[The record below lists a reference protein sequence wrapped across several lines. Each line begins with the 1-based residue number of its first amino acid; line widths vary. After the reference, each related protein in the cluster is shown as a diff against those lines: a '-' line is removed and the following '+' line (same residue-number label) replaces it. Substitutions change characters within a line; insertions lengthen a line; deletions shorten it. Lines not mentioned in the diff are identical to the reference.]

1 MAGFVQI
8 IQFKT
13 SKFDEMQK
21 VSDEWRAKT
30 EGKRVTRRVMI
41 CRDRDNA
48 GQYAVIAEFPSYEA
62 AMKNNDLSETQA
74 FSEQMMKLADGP
86 PTFYNLDLERVEED

>member
-21 VSDEWRAKT
+21 LVDEFRQKT
-30 EGKRVTRRVMI
+30 EGRRMTSRAMVG
-41 CRDRDNA
+41 RDRDNA
-48 GQYAVIAEFPSYEA
+48 GQFVTIVEFPSYEA
-62 AMKNNDLSETQA
+62 AMKNNEMPETQA
-74 FSEQMMKLADGP
+74 MSEQMMKLADGP
-86 PTFYNLDLERVEED
+86 PTFYNLDLERVDED